1 MLLGS
6 GPSRV
11 PLGKLKGMP
20 LQAIEVY
27 QTEEALNLDIRLQDG
42 HVLDLVFRVGFQ
54 AIGTVLKWENGNSK
68 VVRRITPQRSAVK
81 SRKSARTPE
90 VSNALLSDLRKAS

>member
-1 MLLGS
+1 MILGS

-27 QTEEALNLDIRLQDG
+27 QTEESLNLDIRLKDG
-42 HVLDLVFRVGFQ
+42 HVLDLMFRVGFQ
-54 AIGTVLKWENGNSK
+54 ASGTVLKWENGDSQ
-68 VVRRITPQRSAVK
+68 VVRQITQLRKGAR
-81 SRKSARTPE
+81 SRKGKRLSE
-90 VSNALLSDLRKAS
+90 VRNQPLSDMQKAS